1 MRMLSTWARGGA
13 GASQVGVPS
22 LGGRASSPTYA
33 HAGHAGSRDVKA
45 APNGDRVANGRA
57 CAGAE
62 GDGAAQLGGL
72 FLAQLPHRPHTL
84 LRAATGTDCVRA
96 RVGRARGDVAGAGA
110 ERGRGACLGPLVKHN
125 ATLAALELN
134 VLDAVRERNA
144 DHDPVHLRRR
154 GEAGVCVRADRA
166 EPSGQAGRHFRG
178 CPSCDNPITPPLSL
192 SPPPPGGGDV
202 RRTLRL
208 AGHALLASLHGQGV
222 HGLGP
227 HHHAHAVRSRL
238 RARPHNLGLAV
249 EGHVRVLPHGNLV
262 GHELGGWRVSGTCLA
277 LGFVFLAL
285 AGPVRS
291 THLELA
297 VRGHH

>member
-84 LRAATGTDCVRA
+84 LRAATGTDGVRA

-178 CPSCDNPITPPLSL
+178 CPSCDNPITPPPSL
-192 SPPPPGGGDV
+192 PRAAATFGAPCGSLGTPSL
-202 RRTLRL
+202 LRFM
-208 AGHALLASLHGQGV
+208 ARECM
-222 HGLGP
+222 GLGP
-227 HHHAHAVRSRL
+227 TITLTRCVPAS
-238 RARPHNLGLAV
+238 ARDHIIWGLQ
-249 EGHVRVLPHGNLV
+249 
-262 GHELGGWRVSGTCLA
+262 
-277 LGFVFLAL
+277 
-285 AGPVRS
+285 
-291 THLELA
+291 
-297 VRGHH
+297 